1 MNTKKSEIAF
11 EEAKTLIPGGVN
23 SPVRSFNAVKSSP
36 LFIAKG
42 EGSFIYDIDDN
53 KYIDYVQSW
62 GPMILGHSDKD
73 VEKATIGAI
82 KNSFGFGAPT
92 LIENELAR
100 EILEVYSFA
109 DKIRFVSSGT
119 EATMSAIRLARGYT
133 HKNDIIKFKGCYHGH
148 SDALLVEAGSGA
160 VTFGKP
166 SSLGVPEDFTKHTL
180 LADYNDISSVERCF
194 DDSDDIACVII
205 EPVAGNMGLVPA
217 DLEFL
222 KALREVCDKHN
233 TLLIFDEVMSG
244 FRVSIDKENPYFA
257 VTPDIVT
264 LGKVIGGGLPV
275 GAFMAKAHIINL
287 LSPDGGIY
295 QAGTLSGNPIAMN
308 AGYATIKK
316 IKELNPYDRFSKLAN
331 KLMDGF
337 SDIASN
343 YNVGLQTN
351 VRGSMF
357 GFFFSDEEIKNFK
370 DTDKMDKEFFSKFH
384 YEMLQNGVY
393 LACSAYES
401 GFICNTMNED
411 TVNDTL
417 VAIEKSIKS
426 IVNS

>member
-11 EEAKTLIPGGVN
+11 KEAKNLIPGGVN

-36 LFIAKG
+36 LFISKG
-42 EGSFIYDIDDN
+42 EGSYIYDIDDN
-53 KYIDYVQSW
+53 KYIDFVQSW
-62 GPMILGHSDKD
+62 GPMILGHGDLD
-73 VEKATIGAI
+73 VQRVTIDAI

-92 LIENELAR
+92 LIESELAK
-100 EILEVYSFA
+100 EILEIYSFA

-133 HKNDIIKFKGCYHGH
+133 NKNDIIKFKGCYHGH

-160 VTFGKP
+160 ATFGKP

-180 LADYNDISSVERCF
+180 LADYNDISSVEKCF
-194 DDSDDIACVII
+194 KDSDNIACIII

-217 DLEFL
+217 SLEFL
-222 KALREVCDKHN
+222 KSLREICDKHN

-244 FRVSIDKENPYFA
+244 FRVSIDKNNPYFA

-275 GAFMAKAHIINL
+275 GAFMAKKHIIDL

-316 IKELNPYDRFSKLAN
+316 IKEINPYDRFSKLAN
-331 KLMDGF
+331 QFMDGF
-337 SDIASN
+337 TSIAKSYDI
-343 YNVGLQTN
+343 GLQTT

-357 GFFFSDEEIKNFK
+357 GFFFSDEKIINFK
-370 DTDKMDKEFFSKFH
+370 DTEKIDKELFSLFH
-384 YEMLQNGVY
+384 YEMLKNGVY

-401 GFICNTMNED
+401 GFICNTMDED
-411 TVNDTL
+411 VINNALDA
-417 VAIEKSIKS
+417 VEKSIKT
-426 IVNS
+426 ITK